1 VTGDP
6 HRVGA
11 GLACALIAATFYG
24 LNIPYARLAS
34 FSGVSGSSL
43 VFYRVLLMLTL
54 VMAFVLLTRRSIA
67 VAPSERATIVV
78 LGLATTLAGICYI
91 SSVTFV
97 PVAVAVA
104 LFYTYPV
111 VIVLASPLVEGT
123 RLTPLLLG
131 NAVLALIG
139 VALVVGPAFHALDWR
154 GIALALG
161 ASIAAATQ
169 FFAMGHCRRTGTVAK
184 VFWVHI
190 FVLPASAAIGY
201 GTATLTGPAALASEP
216 FAVGMTL
223 AGYVLGFVLHLMALV
238 RIPAVM
244 AGIVFCLEPVVASL
258 ASTLIL
264 GERIEPVQL
273 FGGGLVIAAI
283 IANVL
288 RESRAPRGGNLAM
301 ADQSQ

>member
-1 VTGDP
+1 MTGNP

-34 FSGVSGSSL
+34 FAGVSGATL
-43 VFYRVLLMLTL
+43 VFYRVLLMLAVVL
-54 VMAFVLLTRRSIA
+54 AFVLVTRRSIA
-67 VAPSERATIVV
+67 VAPSERATVVV
-78 LGLATTLAGICYI
+78 LGLVTTLVGICYI
-91 SSVTFV
+91 SSVSFV

-104 LFYTYPV
+104 LFYTFPV

-123 RLTPLLLG
+123 RLTPFLLG

-161 ASIAAATQ
+161 ASIAAAMQ
-169 FFAMGHCRRTGTVAK
+169 FFAMGRSRRTGTVAK

-190 FVLPASAAIGY
+190 FVLPASAVIGLV
-201 GTATLTGPAALASEP
+201 TATLTGPATLALEP
-216 FAVGMTL
+216 LGVGMTL
-223 AGYVLGFVLHLMALV
+223 AGYVLGFTLHLMALV

-244 AGIVFCLEPVVASL
+244 AGIAFCLEPVVAAF

-264 GERIEPVQL
+264 GEGIEPVQL

-288 RESRAPRGGNLAM
+288 RENQTPRSGDLAM
-301 ADQSQ
+301 ADSPQ